1 MPASRTT
8 ADATPAPIRREL
20 SFREFVVL
28 GAWIGLLGGLGQVIM
43 LAVTRFGL
51 HELIQAEVYVTWA
64 APLSLGLLGT
74 SLALP
79 VAVLARTRIGRRWPA
94 LSLWVHS
101 IQALTP
107 R

>member
-51 HELIQAEVYVTWA
+51 HEVI
-64 APLSLGLLGT
+64 
-74 SLALP
+74 
-79 VAVLARTRIGRRWPA
+79 
-94 LSLWVHS
+94 
-101 IQALTP
+101 
-107 R
+107 